1 MLWYH
6 KYYIYTKRY
15 IINKYNYYF
24 NYIRKKLIYCAV
36 EWAFNELKVNPLNI
50 FKEKTAIKVLE
61 RGLFNFNDVID
72 RDVLTTIL
80 DKLIHI
86 ITALS
91 IFHSEPDENTSNG
104 MVYIV
109 SLYEKKKFLPI
120 LTIDMYIIGTSYIIH
135 FLISDYNKSS
145 EYSIRIN
152 IDSMMTIMHNI
163 KRNKLT
169 IKHMGDIDMK
179 LEYRL
184 LSIGNNYRHIESRKL
199 RKLYI

>member
-1 MLWYH
+1 MLWFH
-6 KYYIYTKRY
+6 KYYIYMKRY
-15 IINKYNYYF
+15 IINQYNDYF
-24 NYIRKKLIYCAV
+24 NYVRKKLIYYALD
-36 EWAFNELKVNPLNI
+36 WAFNELRINPLNV
-50 FKEKTAIKVLE
+50 KAIKVLE

-72 RDVLTTIL
+72 SDVLTYIL

-86 ITALS
+86 ITAVS
-91 IFHSEPDENTSNG
+91 IFHAEPDDNTSKA

-109 SLYEKKKFLPI
+109 SLYQKKKFLPI

-152 IDSMMTIMHNI
+152 SNSMMTIMHNI

-169 IKHMGDIDMK
+169 IKHMGDIDME
-179 LEYRL
+179 LQYRL
-184 LSIGNNYRHIESRKL
+184 LSIGNNYRHIDSRKL